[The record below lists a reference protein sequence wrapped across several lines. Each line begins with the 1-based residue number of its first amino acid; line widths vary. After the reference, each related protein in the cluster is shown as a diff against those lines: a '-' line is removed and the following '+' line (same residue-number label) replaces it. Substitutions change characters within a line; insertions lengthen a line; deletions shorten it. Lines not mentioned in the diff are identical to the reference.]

1 MAKDCGITLYFR
13 HDCINIRKGTI
24 EVLDWPDYVY
34 LYVNRNK
41 KQLFIQSSTR
51 NKDAFRVYYKL
62 GEQEKRE
69 EKSEEKKEEQEEKNE
84 KLEEQGKKIEE
95 KKEKAKKE
103 KLERFYVN
111 AKPLLDDLAKVVG
124 VGRQSESLRYSG
136 ELLPDGKTVYID
148 LNNYE
153 VIPYAEGQ

>member
-1 MAKDCGITLYFR
+1 MTKDCGITLYFR

-34 LYVNRNK
+34 LYVNRSK

-69 EKSEEKKEEQEEKNE
+69 EK
-84 KLEEQGKKIEE
+84 LVEQGKKIEE
-95 KKEKAKKE
+95 KIEKAEEQEKKTE
-103 KLERFYVN
+103 KRDKLERFYVN
-111 AKPLLDDLAKVVG
+111 AKPLLDYLAKVVG

>member
-1 MAKDCGITLYFR
+1 MTKDCGITLYFR

-34 LYVNRNK
+34 LYVNRSK

-69 EKSEEKKEEQEEKNE
+69 EKSEEKIEKIEKAEEQE
-84 KLEEQGKKIEE
+84 KKIEE
-95 KKEKAKKE
+95 QKAKKE

-153 VIPYAEGQ
+153 VIPYAEGQLNG